1 MKKTWRS
8 GVAALLMFAGLLG
21 AAPADEKL
29 ELSQQDAKQLHAFLL
44 TGELLDFGRRT
55 SAPSAYLMA
64 CELMLDYPTDKT
76 QSAKIL
82 KICKQARTLG
92 RDDAFM
98 QGWADR
104 LELRASKKPRA
115 PSPDFVS
122 SEGCL
127 QAREAR
133 SMESGFGAVWVTGT
147 DVTLERR
154 DRDGSVLE
162 RGPSLSG
169 RSEQSGESWWL
180 VNLADETR
188 DFRLLERR
196 GD

>member
-1 MKKTWRS
+1 MKKTWRT
-8 GVAALLMFAGLLG
+8 GIAAFLMFTGLVG

-64 CELMLDYPTDKT
+64 CELMLDYPTDDT

-82 KICKQARTLG
+82 KLCKEARALG
-92 RDDAFM
+92 RDDTFM

-115 PSPDFVS
+115 PSPNFDS

-127 QAREAR
+127 QAGEAR
-133 SMESGFGAVWVTGT
+133 LLEDGFEAVWVTGP
-147 DVTLERR
+147 DVALERR
-154 DRDGSVLE
+154 DPDGSVLE
-162 RGPSLSG
+162 RGSSLAG
-169 RSEQSGESWWL
+169 RAANGGEGWWL
-180 VNLADETR
+180 VNLAEEPR
-188 DFRLLERR
+188 NFRLLERR
-196 GD
+196 RE